1 MQVRRAFNDFVRYL
15 LRRTEMEGVAH
26 PILVPALKG
35 GMEDVRQK
43 KKREKK
49 ETTTQNVEEET
60 GGKGKLNETSDSRG
74 Q

>member
-1 MQVRRAFNDFVRYL
+1 
-15 LRRTEMEGVAH
+15 MEGVAH